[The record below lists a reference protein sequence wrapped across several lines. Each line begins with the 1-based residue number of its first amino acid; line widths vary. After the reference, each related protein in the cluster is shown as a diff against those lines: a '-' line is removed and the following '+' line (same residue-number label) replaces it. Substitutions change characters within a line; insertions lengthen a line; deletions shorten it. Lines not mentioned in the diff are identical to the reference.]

1 MFGPFHGLIRKNIEQ
16 KDVKEEITPEIVI
29 ESKPTSISSNP
40 LPTQSKK
47 PLYKIVTAPK
57 LPSFK
62 AEDYKKLFTPTDPI
76 KLIEPEIIPR
86 EKPSNKSL
94 RDQAFPRP
102 EQQQQPFPRID
113 QPFPRP
119 QQEQQQPFQR
129 QDQQRP
135 QQQQQQRQQQPFQR
149 PDQQRFRPFELEK
162 EQEKVGF
169 FDKDIEKHSLQKYK
183 IGLQNKQPSIK
194 NKKIKSEKKDS
205 EKSFYIV
212 RPEIISKEKSKK
224 HKPKSISKPKKIASV
239 KISKK
244 SMNLMKKS
252 NKILD
257 NIENGK
263 GDYESKFNKLKKAYV
278 KQHDSLLDVFNGYQ
292 KLYKKTGITVT

>member
-1 MFGPFHGLIRKNIEQ
+1 MFGPFHGLIRKNIEPE
-16 KDVKEEITPEIVI
+16 DVKEEIVI
-29 ESKPTSISSNP
+29 ESKPITINSDT

-47 PLYKIVTAPK
+47 NVYTIVTAPK

-62 AEDYKKLFTPTDPI
+62 AEDYKKLLIPTEPI

-86 EKPSNKSL
+86 EKSSNK
-94 RDQAFPRP
+94 P
-102 EQQQQPFPRID
+102 
-113 QPFPRP
+113 P
-119 QQEQQQPFQR
+119 QQEQPYFQKP
-129 QDQQRP
+129 D
-135 QQQQQQRQQQPFQR
+135 QQPFQR
-149 PDQQRFRPFELEK
+149 PQQPFQKPDQQRFRQFELQK
-162 EQEKVGF
+162 EQDKGF
-169 FDKDIEKHSLQKYK
+169 IFDKDIEKHSLQKYK
-183 IGLQNKQPSIK
+183 MGVQ

-205 EKSFYIV
+205 EKSFYII

-224 HKPKSISKPKKIASV
+224 HKQKSSKSKKKASV

-278 KQHDSLLDVFNGYQ
+278 KQHESLLDVFNGYQ